1 MLLVRASDSK
11 RYISVLGLFRSMSKT
26 GNGKTDNGVM
36 AAAVF
41 GVVFSLH
48 RFRQSYAALIN
59 RGVSLDGSDS
69 YTTASHRPGNIA
81 HSLALS
87 LLVSS
92 RHHSALYGGGVGSLY
107 ARHNTVRRLS
117 DVCLMLLNIHRAQIK
132 KEVFS
137 YTFAYSLARWWLSVI
152 RMGLFVCFFTARR
165 YA

>member
-1 MLLVRASDSK
+1 
-11 RYISVLGLFRSMSKT
+11 
-26 GNGKTDNGVM
+26 M

-92 RHHSALYGGGVGSLY
+92 RHHSALYDGGVGSLY